1 MIEQQ
6 LYNCEIGKDYPYP
19 IVNVEETRKIA
30 SDTMWGF
37 RKNDEVKM
45 EGKRILA
52 KHVHNS
58 KPRTTKVKKQI
69 KKTDD

>member
-1 MIEQQ
+1 M
-6 LYNCEIGKDYPYP
+6 
-19 IVNVEETRKIA
+19 NVEETRKIA
-30 SDTMWGF
+30 SNIMWGF
-37 RKNDEVKM
+37 RENDEVKL

-58 KPRTTKVKKQI
+58 KPRTTNIKKQI